1 MELVHFPKRGD
12 IQSTPILKDHRRRL
26 FSCPK
31 IMHRSRHILSLNGNF
46 DRSKHCEALIL
57 GDETA
62 SRTGWN
68 AVLCCCKN
76 GFVLVVVARGLF
88 QGKAFPSKVFRCQF
102 IVLVVERERRK
113 LCFVL
118 FTYNID
124 EKRDDSDAKERLW
137 SLEYL

>member
-1 MELVHFPKRGD
+1 
-12 IQSTPILKDHRRRL
+12 
-26 FSCPK
+26 
-31 IMHRSRHILSLNGNF
+31 MHRSRHILSLNGNF

-137 SLEYL
+137 STCKFTHLLDDRMLNH